1 MEMEIAIAESYP
13 SFTTIIAVIFMRRE
27 DGRKNN
33 LVNVIHV
40 VKTLLGNYS
49 VT

>member
-1 MEMEIAIAESYP
+1 MEIAIAECYP
-13 SFTTIIAVIFMRRE
+13 SFTIIAAVIFMKREDRRE
-27 DGRKNN
+27 TS